1 MEENKVNENQAEET
15 QNQNTEPTPTEQN
28 VAEQNAAEN
37 TTPEEEPKVESAPV
51 AEAAPAEPKAEAA
64 PAESKAEAAPAAP
77 AAKRVVKKVPAKAT
91 KTSFGKIFLAALLA
105 VIVGS
110 VLSFFIMIGF
120 FSSVSTLMS
129 PKATAV
135 PETAI
140 LHLDFAESIVDLPSS
155 NPMDSFDFMSMT
167 ENSSISLYSALQALD
182 AAANDERI
190 KGIYISFK
198 GTGGV
203 SNTIIEELRDAIIE
217 FKKSGKWVVAYD
229 ESFTQGKYYLCSVA
243 DKVYIHPEGSFEWI
257 GNAAQTMFYKGLIDK
272 LGVDVQI
279 LRPTVCKYKS
289 AVEPFFLTEMS
300 DANRTQM
307 QSMVDV
313 IWGVITEAVSAS
325 RNISV
330 EELNKLADDLAV
342 VLPSEAVEHK
352 FVDGMKYSDELMDMF
367 ENEYG
372 IEKPEMVSLGDYAAT
387 LTPDVDKLDAP
398 KVAIVYAQG
407 EVLDGE
413 GPENQIYGHSVAK
426 KIRGV
431 AEDDDVKAVV
441 LRVNSPGG
449 SALAADIVWRE
460 VKLLQEKKPV
470 IVSMGDY
477 AASGGYYISCAADA
491 IVADKLT
498 LTGSIGVFGMI
509 PSFGDALKDK
519 LGVTIDGVQTNKY
532 AGMGN
537 GFTPLKEGEY
547 QALMRSVDRVYERF
561 TSLVA
566 EGRNLPLERVLELA
580 DGRVWSGVE
589 AEANGLA
596 DTNGGLKAAIAIA
609 IDKAELGDNYQ
620 IEEVKTPA
628 EGFMAVLESLN
639 VKVRQQM
646 TARSEL
652 GRMYSEYS
660 RLERLL
666 GGGKGVYAF
675 CPYIYMNE

>member
-1 MEENKVNENQAEET
+1 MEENKVNEIQAEET
-15 QNQNTEPTPTEQN
+15 QNQNIEPTPAEQN
-28 VAEQNAAEN
+28 VVEENAAEN
-37 TTPEEEPKVESAPV
+37 TTPEAAPAPAEEAAPAENAPV
-51 AEAAPAEPKAEAA
+51 AEAAPAEA
-64 PAESKAEAAPAAP
+64 
-77 AAKRVVKKVPAKAT
+77 AAKRVVKKAPAKAK

-120 FSSVSTLMS
+120 FSSVSTLMA

-167 ENSSISLYSALQALD
+167 QSSSISLYSALQALD

-198 GTGGV
+198 GTGGA
-203 SNTIIEELRDAIIE
+203 SNTIIEELRDAITE

-229 ESFTQGKYYLCSVA
+229 ESFSQGKYYLCSVA
-243 DKVYIHPEGSFEWI
+243 DKVYIHPEGTFEWI

-313 IWGVITEAVSAS
+313 IWSVITEAVSAS

-330 EELNKLADDLAV
+330 EELNKLADELAV

-367 ENEYG
+367 KNEYG
-372 IEKPEMVSLGDYAAT
+372 IEKPEMVSLGDYVAT

-426 KIRGV
+426 KIRNV

-477 AASGGYYISCAADA
+477 AASGGYYISAPADA

-566 EGRNLPLERVLELA
+566 EGRNLPIEKVLELA
-580 DGRVWSGVE
+580 EGRVWSGVE
-589 AEANGLA
+589 AQANGLA

-660 RLERLL
+660 RFERLL

-675 CPYIYMNE
+675 CTYFYMNE